1 MIKIEPQPQVLAA
14 LKSAFPTPPNSA
26 SRALDKYCRAL
37 EGLIFSAL
45 QRGLTPGEG
54 KLGLFPIPLHRLAN
68 EGGQIGRDKMRLH
81 QWLRENGV
89 ELVRPATTGSN
100 LTGQVSQVKLT
111 DFALMTNQLEV
122 NTDAMRPEFS
132 EREIAAY
139 LTGDDASNAALC
151 ALLYPDAENLTDEE
165 QIRETFD
172 FLPVDSHSLT
182 NYIEW
187 LSTEATLI
195 TADRK
200 ATALHQ
206 ARLVL
211 GVASCYDGWYLQ
223 RRKPSEFGRI
233 YYEGVSVQ
241 NVNRELRRAIL
252 GDCWEYDI
260 RSSVISW
267 KMGFA
272 QAFLTSQGVVERD
285 AVRRSFLST
294 LCYIE
299 DRDDFM
305 VTVRRS
311 VFTDP
316 DEPTTADF
324 QTKLIKQAITAI
336 SFGARAT
343 SCGWPNGTGGIT
355 NSALV
360 DILRNPDQRRRFL
373 ADISVRGFIREQN
386 CLDDYIF
393 ALVKTRCP
401 ELLTQESL
409 QTPSGRPSKSRVL
422 AFLYQHAETEVMDI
436 VTQAAAKHGRQHIA
450 RVHDAIFFRKRLSL
464 DLKLEIE
471 DEMQQQTGNPYWR
484 LSAKALE
491 GYRSLNRDQTREE
504 REHRTRIAYEEQ
516 RASGYTS
523 SFALTDDIN
532 VEFDE
537 FVAA

>member
-1 MIKIEPQPQVLAA
+1 
-14 LKSAFPTPPNSA
+14 S
-26 SRALDKYCRAL
+26 L
-37 EGLIFSAL
+37 E
-45 QRGLTPGEG
+45 
-54 KLGLFPIPLHRLAN
+54 RLAN
-68 EGGQIGRDKMRLH
+68 AGGRIGPKKIRLH

-111 DFALMTNQLEV
+111 ELALMTNQLEV
-122 NTDAMRPEFS
+122 NIDAMRPELS

-139 LTGDDASNAALC
+139 LTGDTQANAALC
-151 ALLYPDAENLTDEE
+151 ALLYPDAESLTDEE
-165 QIRETFD
+165 AIREIFD
-172 FLPVDSHSLT
+172 FLPVDSRSLT

-187 LSTEATLI
+187 LTTEATKI
-195 TADRK
+195 PADRK

-211 GVASCYDGWYLQ
+211 GVAAHYDGWYLQ
-223 RRKPSEFGRI
+223 RKKPSEFGRV

-260 RSSVISW
+260 RSSVITW

-272 QAFLTSQGVVERD
+272 RDYLTSIGQTGDD
-285 AVRRSFLST
+285 AVRRTFLST

-299 DRDDFM
+299 DRKDFM

-316 DEPTTADF
+316 DEPTDAEF

-343 SCGWPNGTGGIT
+343 STGWPNGSGGIT
-355 NSALV
+355 NSAIV
-360 DILRNPDQRRRFL
+360 DILRNPNQRRRFL
-373 ADISVRGFIREQN
+373 ADIVVVGFIREQN

-393 ALVKTRCP
+393 GLVKTRFP
-401 ELLTQESL
+401 ELLTMESL
-409 QTPSGRPSKSRVL
+409 QTPSGRPNKSRVL
-422 AFLYQHAETEVMDI
+422 AFLYQHAETEVMSI
-436 VTQAAAKHGRQHIA
+436 VTQAAAKHGRQPIA

-471 DEMQQQTGNPYWR
+471 DEMQGQTNNPYWR
-484 LSAKALE
+484 LTAKALE
-491 GYRSLNRDQTREE
+491 GYRSLYRDQIREE
-504 REHRTRIAYEEQ
+504 REHRARIAEETR
-516 RASGYTS
+516 RAENYQSQ
-523 SFALTDDIN
+523 FAEMDHADDSY
-532 VEFDE
+532 DSDDW
-537 FVAA
+537 

>member
-37 EGLIFSAL
+37 EHLIFASL
-45 QRGLTPGEG
+45 SRGRRPEEL
-54 KLGLFPIPLHRLAN
+54 KLDLYAISLERLAN
-68 EGGQIGRDKMRLH
+68 AGGRIGPKKMRLH
-81 QWLRENGV
+81 QWLRENGM

-111 DFALMTNQLEV
+111 DLAVMTNQLEL
-122 NTDAMRPEFS
+122 NIDAMRPELT

-139 LTGDDASNAALC
+139 LTGDEESNAALC
-151 ALLYPDAENLTDEE
+151 ALLYPDAESMTDEE
-165 QIRETFD
+165 QIRGTFD
-172 FLPVDSHSLT
+172 FLPVDSRSLT

-211 GVASCYDGWYLQ
+211 GVASYYDGWYLQ
-223 RRKPSEFGRI
+223 RRKASEFGRM

-316 DEPTTADF
+316 EEATTAEF

-343 SCGWPNGTGGIT
+343 STGWPNGSGGIT

-373 ADISVRGFIREQN
+373 ADMSVRRFIREQN
-386 CLDDYIF
+386 CLDDFIF
-393 ALVKTRCP
+393 VLVKARCP
-401 ELLTQESL
+401 ELLTKESL

-436 VTQAAAKHGRQHIA
+436 VTQAAAKHGRQPIA
-450 RVHDAIFFRKRLSL
+450 RVHDAIFFRKRLTL

-471 DEMQQQTGNPYWR
+471 DEMQQRTGNPYWR
-484 LSAKALE
+484 LTAKALE
-491 GYRSLNRDQTREE
+491 GYRSLNRDQMREE
-504 REHRTRIAYEEQ
+504 REHRSRIAYEEQ
-516 RASGYTS
+516 LASGYTS
-523 SFALTDDIN
+523 SFAPTDDIS

-537 FVAA
+537 FIAA

>member
-14 LKSAFPTPPNSA
+14 LKAAFPTPPNSA
-26 SRALDKYCRAL
+26 ARALDKYCRAL
-37 EGLIFSAL
+37 EGLIFTSLGRGRSSAEL
-45 QRGLTPGEG
+45 
-54 KLGLFPIPLHRLAN
+54 KLDLYSISLERLAN
-68 EGGQIGRDKMRLH
+68 AGGRIGPKKIRLH
-81 QWLRENGV
+81 QWLRENGMG
-89 ELVRPATTGSN
+89 LVRPVTTGSN

-111 DFALMTNQLEV
+111 ELALMTNQLEV

-139 LTGDDASNAALC
+139 LTGDEESNAALC
-151 ALLYPDAENLTDEE
+151 AQLYPDAETLTSVE
-165 QIRETFD
+165 QIRESFD
-172 FLPVDSHSLT
+172 FLPVDTRSLT

-200 ATALHQ
+200 ATAIHQ

-211 GVASCYDGWYLQ
+211 GVATHYDGWYLQ
-223 RRKPSEFGRI
+223 RKKPSEFGRM

-260 RSSVISW
+260 RSSVITW

-272 QAFLTSQGVVERD
+272 QAFLTGQGVVERD
-285 AVRRSFLST
+285 AVRRTFLST

-311 VFTDP
+311 VFIDP
-316 DEPTTADF
+316 EETTTAEF

-343 SCGWPNGTGGIT
+343 STGWPNGSGGIT

-373 ADISVRGFIREQN
+373 ADPCVRGFIREQN
-386 CLDDYIF
+386 CLDDFIF
-393 ALVKTRCP
+393 ALVKTRYP
-401 ELLTQESL
+401 ELLERESL

-436 VTQAAAKHGRQHIA
+436 VTQAAAKHGRQPIA
-450 RVHDAIFFRKRLSL
+450 RVHDAIFFRKRLGL

-471 DEMQQQTGNPYWR
+471 DEMRDQTGNPYWR
-484 LSAKALE
+484 LSSKGLE
-491 GYRSLNRDQTREE
+491 GYRSLNRDQIREE
-504 REHRTRIAYEEQ
+504 REHRARIAYEEQ
-516 RASGYTS
+516 QASGYTS
-523 SFALTDDIN
+523 SFALTDDIS

>member
-26 SRALDKYCRAL
+26 ARALDKYCRAL

-45 QRGLTPGEG
+45 QRGLTPEER

-111 DFALMTNQLEV
+111 DLALMTNQLEV
-122 NTDAMRPEFS
+122 NTDAMRPELA

-139 LTGDDASNAALC
+139 LTGDEESNAALC
-151 ALLYPDAENLTDEE
+151 ALLYPDAEILTSEE

-172 FLPVDSHSLT
+172 FLPVDTRSLT

-187 LSTEATLI
+187 LTTEATKI
-195 TADRK
+195 PADRK
-200 ATALHQ
+200 TTALHQ

-211 GVASCYDGWYLQ
+211 GVAAHYDGWYLQ
-223 RRKPSEFGRI
+223 RKKPSEFGRM

-260 RSSVISW
+260 RSSVITW

-272 QAFLTSQGVVERD
+272 QAFLTSQGVMEGD

-316 DEPTTADF
+316 EETTTAEF

-343 SCGWPNGTGGIT
+343 STGWPNGSGGMT

-360 DILRNPDQRRRFL
+360 DILRNQDQRRRFL
-373 ADISVRGFIREQN
+373 ADPCVRGFIREQN

-393 ALVKTRCP
+393 ALVKTQCP
-401 ELLTQESL
+401 ELLTKESL

-436 VTQAAAKHGRQHIA
+436 VTQAAAKHGRQPIA
-450 RVHDAIFFRKRLSL
+450 RVHDAIFFRKRLGL

-471 DEMQQQTGNPYWR
+471 DEMREQTGNPYWR
-484 LSAKALE
+484 LTAKAL
-491 GYRSLNRDQTREE
+491 
-504 REHRTRIAYEEQ
+504 
-516 RASGYTS
+516 SG
-523 SFALTDDIN
+523 LHKD
-532 VEFDE
+532 
-537 FVAA
+537 

>member
-1 MIKIEPQPQVLAA
+1 
-14 LKSAFPTPPNSA
+14 
-26 SRALDKYCRAL
+26 
-37 EGLIFSAL
+37 
-45 QRGLTPGEG
+45 
-54 KLGLFPIPLHRLAN
+54 
-68 EGGQIGRDKMRLH
+68 
-81 QWLRENGV
+81 
-89 ELVRPATTGSN
+89 
-100 LTGQVSQVKLT
+100 
-111 DFALMTNQLEV
+111 
-122 NTDAMRPEFS
+122 
-132 EREIAAY
+132 
-139 LTGDDASNAALC
+139 
-151 ALLYPDAENLTDEE
+151 
-165 QIRETFD
+165 
-172 FLPVDSHSLT
+172 VDSRSLT

-211 GVASCYDGWYLQ
+211 GVASYYDGWYLQ
-223 RRKPSEFGRI
+223 RRKPSEFGRM

-272 QAFLTSQGVVERD
+272 QAFLTSQGVVERG

-316 DEPTTADF
+316 EETTTAEF

-343 SCGWPNGTGGIT
+343 STGWPNGSGGMT

-360 DILRNPDQRRRFL
+360 DILRNQDQRRRFL
-373 ADISVRGFIREQN
+373 ADPCVRGFIREQN
-386 CLDDYIF
+386 CLDDFIF

-401 ELLTQESL
+401 ELLEKESL

-422 AFLYQHAETEVMDI
+422 AFLYQHAETEVIDI
-436 VTQAAAKHGRQHIA
+436 LTQAAAKHGRQPIA
-450 RVHDAIFFRKRLSL
+450 RVHDAIFFRKRLGL
-464 DLKLEIE
+464 DLKLDIE
-471 DEMQQQTGNPYWR
+471 DEMRDQTGNPYWR
-484 LSAKALE
+484 LSSKALE
-491 GYRSLNRDQTREE
+491 GYRSLNRDQIREE
-504 REHRTRIAYEEQ
+504 REHRARIAYEEQ
-516 RASGYTS
+516 QASGYTS
-523 SFALTDDIN
+523 SFALTDDIS